1 MEIVSSQTNVFL
13 EIASKIIREQE
24 LVVGPL
30 AWSEAGKVQG
40 LKIVDSKKGEIVFDN
55 GDQKSVIDRL
65 VNQYDRLFGQA
76 SHEVSR
82 EAAAPLVADLSP
94 SEVPSS
100 LQ

>member
-1 MEIVSSQTNVFL
+1 MSILDQ
-13 EIASKIIREQE
+13 IAVKIIKEQE

-30 AWSEAGKVQG
+30 AWSEAEKVQG
-40 LKIVDSKKGEIVFDN
+40 LKIVDSNNGEVAFNN

-100 LQ
+100 LM